1 MDGEGNSCLPR
12 YIALRLVSAVT
23 MALIASVV
31 IFLISNFVPGDPV
44 LAQLGDILASDP
56 AVVAQWRAK
65 WGLDLPL
72 WDRYW
77 IFLSGL
83 LHGDLGMSIA
93 TRRPVIED
101 IAQYAPATV
110 ELATVAFLLS
120 LAIGIPLGIAA
131 AVWRDSV
138 VDAAARAISL
148 LGVSAPTFW
157 LAFIMLA
164 IFYGWLGWA
173 PGPGRLD
180 PIAFPPEGPTGF
192 FLIDSVLARDWET
205 FHDTVAHL
213 TLPALVLAA
222 ATLGLITRTTRA
234 AMLDCLQQ
242 DYVRVARAKGLRDRA
257 VVLRHALRNALV
269 PVVTLGGLAYANLLT
284 GAVMTETIFS
294 WPGLGRYTFRSAAAL
309 DFPAIMGIT
318 LVVSATYLLVNLVVD
333 LSYALLDPRVRR

>member
-1 MDGEGNSCLPR
+1 
-12 YIALRLVSAVT
+12 
-23 MALIASVV
+23 MALLASLV

-44 LAQLGDILASDP
+44 LAQLGDIMASDP
-56 AVVAQWRAK
+56 AVVTEWRAK

-72 WDRYW
+72 WERYG
-77 IFLSGL
+77 IFLRGL
-83 LHGDLGMSIA
+83 LHGDLGTSIA
-93 TRRPVIED
+93 TRRPVLED
-101 IAQYAPATV
+101 IVQFAPATV
-110 ELATVAFLLS
+110 ELATISFAMA
-120 LAIGIPLGIAA
+120 LALGIPLGIAA
-131 AVWRDSV
+131 AVWRDSWI
-138 VDAAARAISL
+138 DAVARALSL

-164 IFYGWLGWA
+164 VFYGWLGWA
-173 PGPGRLD
+173 PGPGRMD

-192 FLIDSVLARDWET
+192 FLLDTALARDWEG
-205 FHDTVAHL
+205 FNDALAHL
-213 TLPALVLAA
+213 ILPAIVLAA

-242 DYVRVARAKGLRDRA
+242 DYVRVARAKGLVER
-257 VVLRHALRNALV
+257 VVILRHALRNALV

-284 GAVMTETIFS
+284 GAVMTETIFA

-318 LVVSATYLLVNLVVD
+318 LVVSATYLLVNLLVD